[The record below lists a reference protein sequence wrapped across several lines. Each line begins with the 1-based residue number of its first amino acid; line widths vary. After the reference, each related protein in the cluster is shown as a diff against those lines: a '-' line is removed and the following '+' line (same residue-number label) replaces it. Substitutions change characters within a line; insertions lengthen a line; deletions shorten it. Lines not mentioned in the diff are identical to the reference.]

1 MGANS
6 LVVHPLGLVT
16 FTAEAWGSIP
26 GLGTKISQAM
36 WRGQKKK
43 KKPKQTNIKTSGD
56 ISEMKKTLL
65 EAGEKGDTFY
75 KVAGT

>member
-1 MGANS
+1 MWANS
-6 LVVHPLGLVT
+6 LVVHPLGLGT
-16 FTAEAWGSIP
+16 FTAGAWGSIP

-36 WRGQKKK
+36 WCGKKK
-43 KKPKQTNIKTSGD
+43 KNQTKQTKTSGD

-75 KVAGT
+75 KVA

>member
-36 WRGQKKK
+36 WCGQKKK
-43 KKPKQTNIKTSGD
+43 KTPKQTNIKTSGD

>member
-36 WRGQKKK
+36 GRGQKKK
-43 KKPKQTNIKTSGD
+43 KKPKQTNIKTFGD

-65 EAGEKGDTFY
+65 EAGEKGDAFY

>member
-1 MGANS
+1 MDWPKSSAANDM
-6 LVVHPLGLVT
+6 
-16 FTAEAWGSIP
+16 
-26 GLGTKISQAM
+26 SQTDTWVLHSSA
-36 WRGQKKK
+36 
-43 KKPKQTNIKTSGD
+43 KQTNIKTFGD